1 MEGRQLEDLRRELA
15 RLKAGEG
22 EGADDVGDAGEWL
35 QPPSGRSTRRDGG
48 GLHAVAEEA
57 ADDAGTCEPAG
68 GESAAVVEAE
78 TEVEALRESANSG
91 AVLLE
96 ADSAAEGPA
105 SERSYEE
112 STLRSLPPH
121 LADSARAGA
130 SGDGGLLSDLQEEAL
145 RLSDERDALLR
156 TGVYTPGDE
165 VGASCFLPSLPALHS
180 PHLWPSN

>member
-1 MEGRQLEDLRRELA
+1 MVKRPASAQSA
-15 RLKAGEG
+15 RVRASTG
-22 EGADDVGDAGEWL
+22 
-35 QPPSGRSTRRDGG
+35 STRVVATQQQPRPGVA
-48 GLHAVAEEA
+48 GLTTRPKQLSAS
-57 ADDAGTCEPAG
+57 AD
-68 GESAAVVEAE
+68 
-78 TEVEALRESANSG
+78 SG

-121 LADSARAGA
+121 LADPARAGA